1 MAWQNVRR
9 YKGRFLLTVIS
20 LFLGVEMLLA
30 SVVITEGGDYTH
42 VIEKRPDFLIA
53 GMFSDWG
60 MEQGYGKEYQSRDAG
75 YDPMETEGDNFE
87 LLYGNEYE
95 EFSPVS

>member
-1 MAWQNVRR
+1 MCIRDR

-42 VIEKRPDFLIA
+42 AVSYTHLVWILYRESLMSCGFMENMPWSAIWSVRRWDMEPLRLAAA
-53 GMFSDWG
+53 GEHPAISIIL
-60 MEQGYGKEYQSRDAG
+60 
-75 YDPMETEGDNFE
+75 P
-87 LLYGNEYE
+87 
-95 EFSPVS
+95 

>member
-1 MAWQNVRR
+1 
-9 YKGRFLLTVIS
+9 
-20 LFLGVEMLLA
+20 
-30 SVVITEGGDYTH
+30 
-42 VIEKRPDFLIA
+42 
-53 GMFSDWG
+53 MFSDWG

-95 EFSPVS
+95 EFSPVSSEVRDRLLELDGVNREDSYVMEGAYLMTTIPEKESVRWRKMSSH

>member
-75 YDPMETEGDNFE
+75 YDLKCYNKVVTEVANKI
-87 LLYGNEYE
+87 
-95 EFSPVS
+95 